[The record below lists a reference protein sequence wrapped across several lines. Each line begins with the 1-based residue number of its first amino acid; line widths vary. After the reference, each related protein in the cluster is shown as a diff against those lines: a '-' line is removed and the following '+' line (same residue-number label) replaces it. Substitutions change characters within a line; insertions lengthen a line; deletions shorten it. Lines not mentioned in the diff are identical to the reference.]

1 MKVKLWGTRGSL
13 PSPGWDTLRYGGNT
27 ACVSVE
33 GAQGTLLVLDGG
45 SGIRNLGL
53 SLPPDLNLVH
63 ILLTHLHMDHIQ
75 GLPFFIPLRRAGV
88 EVHVWGPASTTLGLK
103 PRLMRYLS
111 PPLFPVSVREILSDL
126 HFHEIPF
133 GCIEIGEFSI
143 TAQLVIHL
151 NPTVGYRVDAQDG
164 VFAFLP
170 DHEPALGARGFPDDP
185 TWLSGYDLAKQ
196 ADLLVHDAQ
205 YTAEEYQSRVGFGH
219 SSIEDAFRFAQLAQ
233 VKQLATFHH
242 DPSHSDDM
250 LDDMMAQTVSAIQ
263 PAFTVTPGKEGAV
276 LELGST

>member
-1 MKVKLWGTRGSL
+1 MKVTLWGTRGSL

-33 GAQGTLLVLDGG
+33 GPQGTLLVLDGG

-53 SLPPDLNLVH
+53 SLPADLDLVH

-88 EVHVWGPASTTLGLK
+88 EVHLWGPASTTVGLQ

-133 GCIEIGEFSI
+133 GAVEIGEFRI

-151 NPTVGYRVDAQDG
+151 NPTVGYRVESPQG

-170 DHEPALGARGFPDDP
+170 DHEPALGEHGFPKNP
-185 TWLSGYDLAKQ
+185 TWISGYDLAAR

-205 YTAEEYQSRVGFGH
+205 YTGEEYQSRVGFGH
-219 SSIEDAFRFAQLAQ
+219 SCINDAFHFAKLAG
-233 VKQLATFHH
+233 VKQLVTFHH

-250 LDDMMAQTVSAIQ
+250 LDEMIDRTVAQMQ
-263 PAFTVTPGKEGAV
+263 PTFAVTPGKEGAI
-276 LELGST
+276 LDLASL